1 MSNKG
6 FFNDRYYARS
16 FFSEPYFGPRT
27 TQGEVATPSPENTTA
42 GIGQLG
48 GSGYGRSWIP
58 KKKRLPNIGSLKS
71 AAKRKQRIKPWA
83 DDSEILAILL
93 ATME

>member
-1 MSNKG
+1 MTPKG
-6 FFNDRYYARS
+6 FFTDRYHARS
-16 FFSEPYFGPRT
+16 YFSEPYFGPRT
-27 TQGEVATPSPENTTA
+27 TQGAPATPSPESGTA

-48 GSGYGRSWIP
+48 GYGYGRPWVL
-58 KKKRLPNIGSLKS
+58 KKKRQPSINSLKS